1 MQGCIEWSPQW
12 QPHRHSHRLGTE
24 RQRDVSVGARMK
36 IEHGSGLRSEIDD
49 RVTLQ
54 DLQDHDLMFNQR
66 GQGRR
71 LPRLVAE
78 SRQIVP
84 GNREDVEALP

>member
-1 MQGCIEWSPQW
+1 MRRPGFERFRKAILHEA
-12 QPHRHSHRLGTE
+12 LGTE
-24 RQRDVSVGARMK
+24 RQRDISVGARMK
-36 IEHGSGLRSEIDD
+36 IEHGSRLRSEIDD

-66 GQGRR
+66 RQGGR
-71 LPRLVAE
+71 LPRLVAK